1 MRKSLMV
8 IPSCLLATL
17 AGALIL
23 AGSAGAD
30 TITCSTGCSGPAAPP
45 AQGCAPVNETVTPG
59 LVHLR
64 TAHLNGSCVNALVL
78 DLKAPGLQAIPF
90 AVAAGGTCQTVSSL
104 ATAAGAIAGVN
115 GGFFCFETPSLC
127 SFSAAQCPTACTG
140 FSLLK
145 QGDILRSTN
154 CSEQS
159 QPAYWRTTFGIQG
172 SSAPSFQPIAP
183 GADWPGMTAAV
194 GAGPTLVAPSPG
206 GPVVDVTQEG
216 FGWECQRHPRTAA
229 GLTLEGKLVLVTVDS
244 PGLCLSDLASFL
256 IQQFSVYSAMNLDG
270 GGSTTMVIQGKLVN
284 TPSGNGERA
293 VYDGVFIVPSVG
305 PPAAK
310 KPATSAAP
318 PR

>member
-1 MRKSLMV
+1 MRKILVALS
-8 IPSCLLATL
+8 SCLLA
-17 AGALIL
+17 IL
-23 AGSAGAD
+23 AGSVWAD
-30 TITCSTGCSGPAAPP
+30 PIACSTGCSGPAAPP
-45 AQGCAPVNETVTPG
+45 AKGCTPVNETVTPG
-59 LVHLR
+59 LAHLR

-78 DLKAPGLQAIPF
+78 DLKAPGLQVIPY
-90 AVAAGGTCQTVSSL
+90 AVSAGGTCQTVSSL

-115 GGFFCFETPSLC
+115 GGFFCYETPSLC
-127 SFSAAQCPTACTG
+127 SSSASQCPAVCTG

-145 QGDILRSTN
+145 QGGSLRSTN

-159 QPAYWRTTFGIQG
+159 QPAYWRTTFGVQG
-172 SSAPSFQPIAP
+172 IGAPMFQPIAP

-194 GAGPTLVAPSPG
+194 GAGPTLVALSPG

-229 GLTLEGKLVLVTVDS
+229 GLTLDSKLVLVTVDS

-270 GGSTTMVIQGKLVN
+270 GGSTTMVIQGKIVN

-293 VYDGVFIVPSVG
+293 VYDGIFIVPNGG

-310 KPATSAAP
+310 GSTGPAAP
-318 PR
+318 PG